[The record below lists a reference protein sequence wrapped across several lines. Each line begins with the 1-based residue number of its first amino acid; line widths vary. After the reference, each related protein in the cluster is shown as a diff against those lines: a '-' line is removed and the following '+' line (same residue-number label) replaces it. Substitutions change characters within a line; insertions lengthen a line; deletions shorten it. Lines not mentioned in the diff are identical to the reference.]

1 MRQLPLMLALAA
13 SLAGVCPASA
23 QTHRFGVEDLI
34 GREGVGQVR
43 TSPDGRWVV
52 VERQA
57 AHNKAATYRF
67 QTMTYALLTELEIH
81 AVDAAS
87 PTRRFAAAGHD
98 VGYLAGPFSPSGA
111 RMVVIKV
118 TEATYRLGILTL
130 ATGDVQWLPITPEQS
145 QFGRSIAWRSETE
158 VAVIARPLDDFPIQ
172 MRVGFQTQDRVE
184 GLWRNAASGHA
195 SSGVYIPS
203 GATRD
208 ARAQALPS
216 CLILVNAET
225 GSQRVLA
232 HGEWFDMALSPDGR
246 RLAALR
252 NGEDIQPA
260 VDRPLL
266 VGDPIRRRR
275 LAVIDLDSGVVS
287 DPLPGED
294 LAMYLLSWSPDSS
307 RLLTFGRAYGSA
319 DFDKDGRYWLIG
331 RNGRAARLDT
341 GEDRPRLQR
350 TWDGVAI
357 PLASWDGERPLVQVG
372 ETEQNRYWRRDGGAR
387 FPVREPGERVARFD
401 GRTVLQRRDGLYALS
416 GAKIA
421 SGRLVDAG
429 QMSDGANPAQWNPSP
444 VLLGQG
450 AVVDGPCI
458 QTVVTAAPLCVSP
471 IPEGERAIA
480 VMPAGIVTTGFDQHG
495 VTTVRLHTLDEVQTL
510 TTVNA
515 AWRDVAWGRVEPV
528 AHAGPEGQSLTSWL
542 LLPAGMA
549 VGERPPVV
557 VQIYPGRTLT
567 AAPPTIL
574 PGSRNPQNNP
584 SVIAGAGYA
593 VLIANLP
600 DPASGPRLDDLA
612 DRIFAIVKEAGRRGL
627 IDPDRV
633 AVTGHSYG
641 AYASL
646 RAATQSDRFKAVIAT
661 SGYPEL
667 TRSMELPPFFRVS
680 PEEGVPVGQMA
691 GWGETG
697 QGGFGAFS
705 TSPENYVA
713 QSPLF
718 SVERLRSPTLLAEGD
733 QENARMGALFSA
745 LYRLNREAALVTY
758 YGEGHVYES
767 PGNVRD
773 LHARILDWLG
783 RYLGPPARLDPLGP
797 TPHPDLEHAEQQGP
811 VSARAP

>member
-34 GREGVGQVR
+34 KREGVGQVR
-43 TSPDGRWVV
+43 ASPDGRWVV

-57 AHNKAATYRF
+57 AHDQAATYRF

-81 AVDAAS
+81 AADKGS
-87 PTRRFAAAGHD
+87 PPRRFAAAGHD

-111 RMVVIKV
+111 RMVVVKV

-130 ATGDVQWLPITPEQS
+130 ASGAVQWLSITPEQS

-172 MRVGFQTQDRVE
+172 MRVGFQTQDRIE
-184 GLWRNAASGHA
+184 SLWRNAASGHA

-216 CLILVNAET
+216 SLILVNAQT

-232 HGEWFDMALSPDGR
+232 QGEWFDLALSPDGR

-252 NGEDIQPA
+252 NAEDIQPTP
-260 VDRPLL
+260 DRPLL

-275 LAVIDLDSGVVS
+275 LAVIDLDSGAVA
-287 DPLPGED
+287 DPLPDED
-294 LAMYLLSWSPDSS
+294 LAMYLMSWAPDSS
-307 RLLTFGRAYGSA
+307 RLLAYGRPSASA
-319 DFDKDGRYWLIG
+319 DFDEGGRYWLIG
-331 RNGRAARLDT
+331 RDGRATRLDT
-341 GEDRPRLQR
+341 GTDRPWLQR

-357 PLASWDGERPLVQVG
+357 PLGSWDGARPLIQVG
-372 ETEQNRYWRRDGGAR
+372 ETDQNRHWRRDDGAR
-387 FPVREPGERVARFD
+387 FPVKESGERIARFE
-401 GRTVLQRRDGLYALS
+401 GQTVIQRRDGLYALN
-416 GAKIA
+416 GAKA
-421 SGRLVDAG
+421 VSGRLVDLG
-429 QMSDGANPAQWNPSP
+429 QMSDGANPAQWNPNP
-444 VLLGQG
+444 VLFGQG
-450 AVVDGPCI
+450 SVIDGACI
-458 QTVVTAAPLCVSP
+458 HTAAPSPPVCVSP
-471 IPEGERAIA
+471 IPEGERPLA
-480 VMPAGIVTTGFDQHG
+480 VLPSGIVTTGLDERG
-495 VTTVRLHTLDEVQTL
+495 VTTVRLHTLGEVQTL

-515 AWRDVAWGRVEPV
+515 AWRDIDWGRVEPV
-528 AHAGPEGQSLTSWL
+528 AHLGPEGQSLTSWL
-542 LLPAGMA
+542 LLPPNMP

-557 VQIYPGRTLT
+557 VQIYPGRALS
-567 AAPPTIL
+567 APPATIL

-600 DPASGPRLDDLA
+600 HPASGPRMDDLA
-612 DRIFAIVKEAGRRGL
+612 ERIFAIVDEAGRRGL

-641 AYASL
+641 AYSSL

-680 PEEGVPVGQMA
+680 PDEGVPVGQMA

-697 QGGFGAFS
+697 QGRFGAFS

-718 SVERLRSPTLLAEGD
+718 SVERLRTPTLLAEGD

-773 LHARILDWLG
+773 LHARILDWLA
-783 RYLGPPARLDPLGP
+783 RYLGPPARLEPLRP
-797 TPHPDLEHAEQQGP
+797 ALRPDLEHPEQQGP
-811 VSARAP
+811 VGAGTP

>member
-1 MRQLPLMLALAA
+1 
-13 SLAGVCPASA
+13 
-23 QTHRFGVEDLI
+23 
-34 GREGVGQVR
+34 
-43 TSPDGRWVV
+43 
-52 VERQA
+52 
-57 AHNKAATYRF
+57 
-67 QTMTYALLTELEIH
+67 
-81 AVDAAS
+81 
-87 PTRRFAAAGHD
+87 
-98 VGYLAGPFSPSGA
+98 
-111 RMVVIKV
+111 
-118 TEATYRLGILTL
+118 
-130 ATGDVQWLPITPEQS
+130 
-145 QFGRSIAWRSETE
+145 
-158 VAVIARPLDDFPIQ
+158 
-172 MRVGFQTQDRVE
+172 
-184 GLWRNAASGHA
+184 
-195 SSGVYIPS
+195 
-203 GATRD
+203 
-208 ARAQALPS
+208 
-216 CLILVNAET
+216 
-225 GSQRVLA
+225 
-232 HGEWFDMALSPDGR
+232 
-246 RLAALR
+246 
-252 NGEDIQPA
+252 
-260 VDRPLL
+260 
-266 VGDPIRRRR
+266 
-275 LAVIDLDSGVVS
+275 
-287 DPLPGED
+287 
-294 LAMYLLSWSPDSS
+294 
-307 RLLTFGRAYGSA
+307 
-319 DFDKDGRYWLIG
+319 
-331 RNGRAARLDT
+331 
-341 GEDRPRLQR
+341 
-350 TWDGVAI
+350 
-357 PLASWDGERPLVQVG
+357 
-372 ETEQNRYWRRDGGAR
+372 
-387 FPVREPGERVARFD
+387 
-401 GRTVLQRRDGLYALS
+401 
-416 GAKIA
+416 
-421 SGRLVDAG
+421 
-429 QMSDGANPAQWNPSP
+429 
-444 VLLGQG
+444 
-450 AVVDGPCI
+450 
-458 QTVVTAAPLCVSP
+458 
-471 IPEGERAIA
+471 
-480 VMPAGIVTTGFDQHG
+480 MPAGIVTTGFDQHG
-495 VTTVRLHTLDEVQTL
+495 VTTVRLHTLDEVGTL

-528 AHAGPEGQSLTSWL
+528 AHLGPEGQSLTSWL

-612 DRIFAIVKEAGRRGL
+612 DRIFAIVEEAGRRGL

-705 TSPENYVA
+705 ASPENYVA

-797 TPHPDLEHAEQQGP
+797 TPHPDLEHAEQQRP

>member
-1 MRQLPLMLALAA
+1 MRRLPVALALAA
-13 SLAGVCPASA
+13 SLVGICPASA

-43 TSPDGRWVV
+43 ASPDGRWVV

-57 AHNKAATYRF
+57 AHDQAATYRF
-67 QTMTYALLTELEIH
+67 QTTTYALLTELEIH
-81 AVDAAS
+81 AADGLS

-98 VGYLAGPFSPSGA
+98 VGYLAGPFSPSGT
-111 RMVVIKV
+111 RMVVLKV
-118 TEATYRLGILTL
+118 TEATYRMGILTL
-130 ATGDVQWLPITPEQS
+130 ATGDVQWLPITPEQI
-145 QFGRSIAWRSETE
+145 QFGRSIAWRSETD

-184 GLWRNAASGHA
+184 RLWRNAASGHA
-195 SSGVYIPS
+195 SSSVYIPS
-203 GATRD
+203 GRNRD
-208 ARAQALPS
+208 ARAQAVPS
-216 CLILVNAET
+216 SLILVNAET

-232 HGEWFDMALSPDGR
+232 QGEWFDLALSPDGR

-252 NGEDIQPA
+252 NAEDIQPTPG
-260 VDRPLL
+260 RPLL

-275 LAVIDLDSGVVS
+275 LAVIDLDSGAVA
-287 DPLPGED
+287 DPLPEED
-294 LAMYLLSWSPDSS
+294 LAMYLMSWSPDSS
-307 RLLTFGRAYGSA
+307 RLLAFGRPSGSA
-319 DFDKDGRYWLIG
+319 DFDEAGRYWLIG
-331 RNGRAARLDT
+331 RDGTAKRLDT
-341 GEDRPRLQR
+341 GPDRPWLQR

-357 PLASWDGERPLVQVG
+357 PLASWDGVRPLIQVG
-372 ETEQNRYWRRDGGAR
+372 EDDRNRHWRRDDGER
-387 FPVREPGERVARFD
+387 FLVKEPGERIARLQ
-401 GRTVLQRRDGLYALS
+401 GRTVVQRHDGLYDLD

-421 SGRLVDAG
+421 PGRLMDLG
-429 QMSDGANPAQWNPSP
+429 QMSDGANPAQWNPSAL
-444 VLLGQG
+444 LLGQG
-450 AVVDGPCI
+450 SVVDGACI
-458 QTVVTAAPLCVSP
+458 RTLPTATPICVSS
-471 IPEGERAIA
+471 ITGDERAVA
-480 VMPAGIVTTGFDQHG
+480 VSPAGVVTTGLDERG
-495 VTTVRLHTLDEVQTL
+495 VTTVRLHALDEVQTL

-528 AHAGPEGQSLTSWL
+528 AHLGPEGQALRSWL

-549 VGERPPVV
+549 AGERPPVV
-557 VQIYPGRTLT
+557 VQIYPGRALS
-567 AAPPTIL
+567 APPATIL

-593 VLIANLP
+593 VLIASLP
-600 DPASGPRLDDLA
+600 HPASGPTMEDLA
-612 DRIFAIVKEAGRRGL
+612 DRIFAIVDEAGRLGL
-627 IDPDRV
+627 IDPNRV
-633 AVTGHSYG
+633 AVMGHSYG
-641 AYASL
+641 AYSSL

-667 TRSMELPPFFRVS
+667 TRSMELPPFFRVA
-680 PEEGVPVGQMA
+680 PDEGVPVGQMA

-697 QGGFGAFS
+697 QGAFGAFS

-797 TPHPDLEHAEQQGP
+797 MPHPNLEHPEQQGS
-811 VSARAP
+811 VGARAP